1 MNFLLAEGNCHERKV
16 CIVGDRSFSPLELLV
31 LVKKLCSCPFCARG
45 EGGCRSRAR
54 LPGQVVPRSPPR
66 DFLRGLLTQPSL
78 ARFKT
83 ATVSHINPL
92 NATDDDPMSE
102 EDESKADAPVGVPCV
117 AIHGPLRR
125 PCVRGV
131 LGVRPGRDAQLVARR
146 PLAPRCGRHAR
157 GCGLRGAA
165 HGHPAALLRGPT
177 RPSDQPRASAVS

>member
-1 MNFLLAEGNCHERKV
+1 MRGNCHERKV
-16 CIVGDRSFSPLELLV
+16 CFVGDRTPLELLV

-125 PCVRGV
+125 PCIRGV

-146 PLAPRCGRHAR
+146 PLAPRCGRHPEAV
-157 GCGLRGAA
+157 GCGVQLMATLLPCC
-165 HGHPAALLRGPT
+165 PAAGADAP
-177 RPSDQPRASAVS
+177 Q